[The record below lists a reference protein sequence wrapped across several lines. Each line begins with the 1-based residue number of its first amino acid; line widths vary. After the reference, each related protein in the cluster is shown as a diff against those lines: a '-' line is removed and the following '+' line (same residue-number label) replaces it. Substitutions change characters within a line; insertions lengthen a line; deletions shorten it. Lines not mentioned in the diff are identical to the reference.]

1 MEARAPPQRTLSSRG
16 GSGVLE
22 SVRCAVV
29 TCVGDGART
38 GSPRSPV
45 LAGLLLSRLCTGV
58 FLIVWCVQFLFH
70 APCVIYFRRT
80 RARGPVTQRVHTTQ
94 SFGFGIWRPRH
105 GVGPDPQLPAPRA
118 TALRERRQTGARQR
132 SGRDWWRHRCG
143 CCLSFPLVAAGR
155 QGALADFGAGWPRD
169 GCRVRLHPLA
179 YQVPPLCCLA
189 KLPLVL
195 NRRVPPAF
203 VRLIRRRA
211 QVALVAAAV
220 VAWDACGWLQ
230 ACTHRAAAWMR
241 VVAGRTSCRRRGRLW
256 GRRPL
261 PRGPPA
267 PWRRC
272 GCRRR
277 GTGSRRSVRAGT

>member
-1 MEARAPPQRTLSSRG
+1 M
-16 GSGVLE
+16 
-22 SVRCAVV
+22 

-38 GSPRSPV
+38 GSPRSGSPV

-80 RARGPVTQRVHTTQ
+80 RARGPVTQRGTRLSRLALGSGGRGTEL
-94 SFGFGIWRPRH
+94 
-105 GVGPDPQLPAPRA
+105 DPQLPAPRA

-230 ACTHRAAAWMR
+230 ACAHRAAAWMR

>member
-22 SVRCAVV
+22 SVRCV
-29 TCVGDGART
+29 CCCDLCRGRGSDGYGRDRR
-38 GSPRSPV
+38 GRRSSPV
-45 LAGLLLSRLCTGV
+45 AGLLLSRLCTGV

-70 APCVIYFRRT
+70 APCVIIYFRRT
-80 RARGPVTQRVHTTQ
+80 RARGPVTQSVHTTQ

-169 GCRVRLHPLA
+169 A
-179 YQVPPLCCLA
+179 PPG
-189 KLPLVL
+189 VSS
-195 NRRVPPAF
+195 
-203 VRLIRRRA
+203 
-211 QVALVAAAV
+211 AAA
-220 VAWDACGWLQ
+220 LL
-230 ACTHRAAAWMR
+230 
-241 VVAGRTSCRRRGRLW
+241 SCE
-256 GRRPL
+256 
-261 PRGPPA
+261 A
-267 PWRRC
+267 STC
-272 GCRRR
+272 
-277 GTGSRRSVRAGT
+277 S

>member
-80 RARGPVTQRVHTTQ
+80 RARGPVTQRGTRLSRLALGSGGRGTEL
-94 SFGFGIWRPRH
+94 
-105 GVGPDPQLPAPRA
+105 DPQLPAPRA